1 MHDGF
6 IKSPYAALRF
16 ILVIAAYASRYRLIP
31 QDSPCL
37 RKCVQ
42 DFRDFYEFIMHEL
55 SLIRSLL
62 DIVEDY
68 AAKHRFHRVHS
79 LKLSFGRLSC
89 LDAQALKFAFD
100 VQSAGTKAEGRSW
113 SLTFVLPG

>member
-6 IKSPYAALRF
+6 AKSPYAALRF
-16 ILVIAAYASRYRLIP
+16 ILRHCGVRFPVRLVP
-31 QDSPCL
+31 QDSRVLPPAL
-37 RKCVQ
+37 FTQPSRFQ

-79 LKLSFGRLSC
+79 LKLSFGQLSC
-89 LDAQALKFAFD
+89 LDAQALEFAFGI
-100 VQSAGTKAEGRSW
+100 QSAGQKRRGKAD
-113 SLTFVLPG
+113 L